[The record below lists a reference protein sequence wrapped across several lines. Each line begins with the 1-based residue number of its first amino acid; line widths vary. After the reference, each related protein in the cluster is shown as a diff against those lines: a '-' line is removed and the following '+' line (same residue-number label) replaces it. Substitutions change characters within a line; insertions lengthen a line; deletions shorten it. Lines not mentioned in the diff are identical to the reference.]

1 MAISISTLRNKMTG
15 GGARPSLFFAH
26 VSFSDELKTALG
38 SAVSDVIDG
47 GNGADVSFF
56 MKGSQIPE
64 STLNAV
70 PINFLGREFK
80 VPSTDR
86 VFQDWTV
93 QVINDEDYR
102 IRHIFEA
109 WIEHVT
115 PGGAIFA
122 SQAAFGSDGNQ
133 SVFCDMEVHQLT
145 KAGDISS
152 YGGGTGNAT
161 NAKYYGS
168 YYFVDAFP
176 TSVSQMDLSW
186 DTKDTIEEFTV
197 TFAYQYWKKT
207 PDAAPSTVSPFV
219 DTKATSWVAAA
230 KG

>member
-1 MAISISTLRNKMTG
+1 
-15 GGARPSLFFAH
+15 
-26 VSFSDELKTALG
+26 
-38 SAVSDVIDG
+38 
-47 GNGADVSFF
+47 
-56 MKGSQIPE
+56 
-64 STLNAV
+64 
-70 PINFLGREFK
+70 
-80 VPSTDR
+80 
-86 VFQDWTV
+86 
-93 QVINDEDYR
+93 
-102 IRHIFEA
+102 
-109 WIEHVT
+109 
-115 PGGAIFA
+115 
-122 SQAAFGSDGNQ
+122 
-133 SVFCDMEVHQLT
+133 MEVHQLT

-207 PDAAPSTVSPFV
+207 PDVVPGTVSPFI

-230 KG
+230 KE